1 MPIIWNKHLGNNGE
15 LAIWHITEDANELYN
30 KLQLNAAEKAFYD
43 SLQSSK
49 RNMHWL
55 GSRVLLRSLLNTTEF
70 IDCQL
75 DGNNKPYLVNFPYEI
90 SISHSNDYA
99 AVIIYKGEKVGIDIE
114 KISGKIERIAKRFL
128 SEKELNG
135 ISTLNRV
142 EHLYACW
149 GIKETLFK
157 LYGKGSL
164 PFINGIEITE
174 FHYKENG
181 IVNARISLP
190 NFVQEYRV
198 EYLKVGNY
206 MLTWCIEKSTS

>member
-1 MPIIWNKHLGNNGE
+1 MPIIWNKHLGKNGD
-15 LAIWHITEDANELYN
+15 LAVWHINEPAEALYQ

-55 GSRVLLRSLLNTTEF
+55 GSRVLLRTLLNTTEY

-99 AVIIYKGEKVGIDIE
+99 AVIIYKEKPVGVDIE
-114 KISGKIERIAKRFL
+114 KMSDKIERISKRFL
-128 SEKELNG
+128 SEQELSN
-135 ISTLNRV
+135 ISTLNRI
-142 EHLYACW
+142 EHLYVCW

-157 LYGKGSL
+157 LYGKGNL
-164 PFINGIEITE
+164 PFIGGIEIDE
-174 FHYKENG
+174 FVYKENG
-181 IVNARISLP
+181 MATARISLP
-190 NFVQEYRV
+190 DFKKEYKV
-198 EYLKVGNY
+198 EYLKLGEY
-206 MLTWCIEKSTS
+206 MLSWCVE